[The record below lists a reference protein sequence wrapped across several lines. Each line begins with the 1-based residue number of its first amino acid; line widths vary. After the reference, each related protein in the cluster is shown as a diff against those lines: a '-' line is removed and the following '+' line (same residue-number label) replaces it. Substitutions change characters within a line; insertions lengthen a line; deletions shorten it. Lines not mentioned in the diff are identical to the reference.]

1 MLTLWPQKLNDA
13 LNTQL
18 SIPLSL
24 QLFLKPLLLCVLSLR
39 HLAVA
44 FQMKFRSHSL
54 HLVWGLVYFRLLL
67 LPVFHHWAYSALVP
81 RS

>member
-1 MLTLWPQKLNDA
+1 MLTLRPQRLTDA

-18 SIPLSL
+18 AIPLSM

-44 FQMKFRSHSL
+44 FLMEFCSHSL
-54 HLVWGLVYFRLLL
+54 HLVWDLVYFRLFL
-67 LPVFHHWAYSALVP
+67 LPVFHHWAYSTLEP
-81 RS
+81 CS